1 MECSCHYPCREC
13 DRACGMW
20 TCGEG
25 EQGDPESG
33 ECFPRCVKC
42 HAHCGGEEEPECFKC
57 KCDFFSAF
65 CEDCC
70 EDPTTW
76 NDEYGCCEEC
86 APDDA
91 AVPAAEE
98 AVASAP
104 AAAADDATDADDA
117 AQVVQVTAAMAQV
130 AVKAAGSSLSGS
142 SSDSDGDGNGDD
154 GSGAEAVAAL
164 ASKPYSE
171 LQAMA
176 KARGIRANT
185 KKEVMIKALNEATG
199 EQ

>member
-1 MECSCHYPCREC
+1 MATCENTDKDGSCY
-13 DRACGMW
+13 
-20 TCGEG
+20 
-25 EQGDPESG
+25 
-33 ECFPRCVKC
+33 PRCGKC
-42 HAHCGGEEEPECFKC
+42 HAHTGGSDEPHIGFTC
-57 KCDFFSAF
+57 
-65 CEDCC
+65 DCC
-70 EDPTTW
+70 DNSYCDDCDCARYQCDKCECGTFCGDCCNTTAY
-76 NDEYGCCEEC
+76 DEYGCCEEC